1 MPAEVMRYLER
12 RSALAVEFSQGQQL
26 ALHQLADIA
35 NASKGALEVIGE
47 PKKLGKSETVEVLI
61 SLRMSDYP
69 RELSG
74 LKFRDREKLEVCI
87 HPDFPFDVPSLWFAH
102 KRHIGAPHV
111 QWGSYACL
119 YQSSE
124 TEWVPADGMYGF
136 FNRVDVW
143 MRAAAV
149 GQLDPEDAP
158 LHPPANS
165 TTSSIQFVINKNA
178 PQLDETK
185 AFWVGRA
192 ELNVAR
198 EGQYHLDG
206 WTSLDDWSDVAL
218 PENIAAALLLNAPL
232 PIEYP
237 NKINVLVKA
246 LEKAGVPF
254 STLYRILR
262 LLAITADRDKPAY
275 LVLGAPMRRRAA
287 GEPLKQHLTVWE
299 ITKEAVNTLQDLVRE
314 NGDDDQN
321 LDTFVKWIVIADVRW
336 CKTFENREEVT
347 YRRDVKSL
355 MSSLQEKRILLLGCG
370 ALGSVIGNHIVRAGA
385 SALALADYGDV
396 KPGLLVRQQYKHAD
410 IGKLKTG
417 ALADALVEIGGST
430 AITQYP
436 VNLSNGVAGK
446 IDLNEFD
453 LVIDATASSK
463 VSHRI
468 EREIADGSFTKPLIT
483 MSVSAGAGYGSV
495 LVKMPEYRLGP
506 IGINRLSAIESFR
519 KHRDH
524 PATEAFWPKEPPEPF
539 QPEPG
544 CSNPTFR
551 ASAADVAAHASSLL
565 NTGLRSFVKLNDTQ
579 SSFHMLEASWL
590 SDHSLPIDLTFDDP
604 SRHEEKIWD
613 YPVTYASAA
622 KRSIKTEM
630 NRIARVRSD
639 KVETGGL
646 LFGEIDESH
655 GHIYI
660 DGASGPPSDSE
671 ASAKKFVCGTKG
683 TKKLAQAKSRQSGNR
698 SRFLGIWHTH
708 PVCPGMPSEDDM
720 MAMVQL
726 LHLQDQR
733 PRQVLMLIIG
743 HAATDPKFNHYLF
756 RRENLIVMN
765 EEEYA
770 AYLAE
775 IADA

>member
-1 MPAEVMRYLER
+1 M
-12 RSALAVEFSQGQQL
+12 EFSQGQTL

-35 NASKGALEVIGE
+35 AASNGALEVLGE
-47 PKKLGKSETVEVLI
+47 PEKLEKSDTVRVFI
-61 SLRMSDYP
+61 SLSTNDYP
-69 RELSG
+69 RDPSG
-74 LKFRDREKLEVCI
+74 LKLRDREKLEVYI
-87 HPDFPFDVPSLWFAH
+87 HPDFPFDMPSLWFAH

-124 TEWVPADGMYGF
+124 TEWVAADGLYGF
-136 FNRVDVW
+136 FNRIDVW
-143 MRAAAV
+143 MRAAAL

-165 TTSSIQFVINKNA
+165 TSSSTQFVINENA
-178 PQLDETK
+178 PSLSNGDT
-185 AFWVGRA
+185 FWVGRS
-192 ELNVAR
+192 ELNVAH

-206 WTSLDDWSDVAL
+206 WTSLDDWNDVEL

-237 NKINVLVKA
+237 DKINVLVKA

-254 STLYRILR
+254 STLYHILR

-299 ITKEAVNTLQDLVRE
+299 ITKEAVNTLQDLVRK

-321 LDTFVKWIVIADVRW
+321 LDTFIKWVVTADVRW
-336 CKTFENREEVT
+336 CQTFENREEVT
-347 YRRDVKSL
+347 YRRDVDSV
-355 MSSLQEKRILLLGCG
+355 MSSLRGKRVLLLGCG
-370 ALGSVIGNHIVRAGA
+370 ALGSVIGNHIVRSGA
-385 SALALADYGDV
+385 AALALADYGDV
-396 KPGLLVRQQYKHAD
+396 KPGLLVRQQFKHSD
-410 IGKLKTG
+410 IGKLKTH
-417 ALADALVEIGGST
+417 ALAEALGEIGGPT
-430 AITQYP
+430 AITKHP
-436 VNLSNGVAGK
+436 IHLGNGVAGK
-446 IDLNEFD
+446 IDLQEFD
-453 LVIDATASSK
+453 LVIDATASNK

-468 EREIADGSFTKPLIT
+468 ERETSDGSFTKPLIS
-483 MSVSAGAGYGSV
+483 MSVSAGAEYGSV
-495 LVKMPEYRLGP
+495 SVKMPAYRLGP
-506 IGINRLSAIESFR
+506 IGISRLSAIETFR
-519 KHRDH
+519 KHRGH
-524 PATEAFWPKEPPEPF
+524 PATEAFWPKEPPKPF

-551 ASAADVAAHASSLL
+551 ASAADAAAHASSLL
-565 NTGLRSFVKLNDTQ
+565 NIGLSSLAKLKETQ
-579 SSFHMLEASWL
+579 ASLHMVGGAWL
-590 SDHSLPIDLTFDDP
+590 LDQSPLIELTFDDP
-604 SRHEEKIWD
+604 ARYDEKIWD
-613 YPVTYASAA
+613 YSVTYAPAA

-646 LFGEIDESH
+646 LFGEIDEGH

-683 TKKLAQAKSRQSGNR
+683 TKELAQAKARQSGKR

-708 PVCPGMPSEDDM
+708 PVSPGKPSEDDM

-726 LHLQDQR
+726 LHLQEQR

-743 HAATDPKFNHYLF
+743 TAATDPKFNHYLF
-756 RRENLIVMN
+756 RRENLILMS
-765 EEEYA
+765 EAEYT